1 MAITRKH
8 KEAIVEQVTD
18 LLKTSKSVVF
28 TNFSGLKV
36 ADVNALRGLCR
47 KENVTYIVAKKTLL
61 TIACD
66 RAGIAVDPKTFS
78 GEIATV
84 FGIDDEVVAAKLLAN
99 FAKKHE
105 AVKMVGGVLERKFL
119 SQQEVVNLSKLPS
132 KDELIAKVVGSI
144 RAPLA
149 GLVNVLQGN
158 IRGLVQV
165 LNQIKESKV

>member
-1 MAITRKH
+1 
-8 KEAIVEQVTD
+8 
-18 LLKTSKSVVF
+18 
-28 TNFSGLKV
+28 
-36 ADVNALRGLCR
+36 
-47 KENVTYIVAKKTLL
+47 
-61 TIACD
+61 
-66 RAGIAVDPKTFS
+66 
-78 GEIATV
+78 
-84 FGIDDEVVAAKLLAN
+84 
-99 FAKKHE
+99 
-105 AVKMVGGVLERKFL
+105 MVGGVLERKFL